1 MIPCFTSKTKGRAL
15 TARPL
20 VTPRHANGRKT
31 MTIRTLTTSISR
43 PAEEK
48 PLHSD
53 GTYFMR
59 RLARFFTVVGFATL
73 VYASALLAIAF
84 DSAII
89 EF

>member
-1 MIPCFTSKTKGRAL
+1 MLAG
-15 TARPL
+15 
-20 VTPRHANGRKT
+20 
-31 MTIRTLTTSISR
+31 ISR

-73 VYASALLAIAF
+73 VYASALLTIAF